1 MDKDYE
7 IKKKFLIPE
16 FYVHK
21 TAYCKK
27 CNEALVFTG
36 VQLTSNPPQNLMQ
49 CPKCSIT
56 VGITED
62 ELQGEWKWREI

>member
-27 CNEALVFTG
+27 CNVELYFTG
-36 VQLTSNPPQNLMQ
+36 TQLLSAPPQNVMV
-49 CPKCSIT
+49 CPKCKESYNIS
-56 VGITED
+56 EN